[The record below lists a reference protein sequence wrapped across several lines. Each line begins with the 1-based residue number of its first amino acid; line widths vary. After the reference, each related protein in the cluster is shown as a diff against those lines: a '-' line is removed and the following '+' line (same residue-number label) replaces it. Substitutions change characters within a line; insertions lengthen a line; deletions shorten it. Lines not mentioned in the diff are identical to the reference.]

1 MAAGSRTEDFPHEI
15 EEQLTSFDASVS
27 SVKTMLEQLISMPR
41 NDLVEKLGPLDQ
53 AKLDLMSAYTLNSL
67 FWMYLVTQGVNPR
80 EHGIKQELERIRTY
94 MNRVK
99 EISDKKKA
107 ARLDKG
113 AASRFLRN
121 ALYDPEE
128 KESKT
133 RSASKKGSDS
143 VFESP
148 QLKKQK
154 RS

>member
-1 MAAGSRTEDFPHEI
+1 
-15 EEQLTSFDASVS
+15 
-27 SVKTMLEQLISMPR
+27 
-41 NDLVEKLGPLDQ
+41 
-53 AKLDLMSAYTLNSL
+53 
-67 FWMYLVTQGVNPR
+67 
-80 EHGIKQELERIRTY
+80 

>member
-1 MAAGSRTEDFPHEI
+1 
-15 EEQLTSFDASVS
+15 V
-27 SVKTMLEQLISMPR
+27 
-41 NDLVEKLGPLDQ
+41 
-53 AKLDLMSAYTLNSL
+53 L
-67 FWMYLVTQGVNPR
+67 FTVYLVTQGVNPR

>member
-1 MAAGSRTEDFPHEI
+1 MAAPSEDYPHEI
-15 EEQLTSFDASVS
+15 DEQLTSFDSSVS
-27 SVKTMLEQLISMPR
+27 SVKTMLEKLMSMPR
-41 NDLVEKLGPLDQ
+41 NDLLQKLDPLDQ

-99 EISDKKKA
+99 EITDKRKA

-113 AASRFLRN
+113 AAARFVRN

-128 KESKT
+128 KESRKKAAAKKAADT
-133 RSASKKGSDS
+133 ASDR
-143 VFESP
+143 P
-148 QLKKQK
+148 QSKRPKQ
-154 RS
+154 S